1 MAGVGELHRDFHST
15 PDLAAAVG
23 ALSGP
28 RTHRSQEELRL
39 LPPPSHPPPPIPA
52 TLVKVDVKEGPEYG
66 NIAAADTNG
75 NFHPIIAYSDINA
88 LSKVFPCIIIIIK
101 VYKLKPSKNY

>member
-1 MAGVGELHRDFHST
+1 MIKNSYQFPLKQANARVRFSLAGIGMAGVGELHRDFHST

-23 ALSGP
+23 ALSGT

-66 NIAAADTNG
+66 NIATADTNG
-75 NFHPIIAYSDINA
+75 NF
-88 LSKVFPCIIIIIK
+88 F
-101 VYKLKPSKNY
+101 